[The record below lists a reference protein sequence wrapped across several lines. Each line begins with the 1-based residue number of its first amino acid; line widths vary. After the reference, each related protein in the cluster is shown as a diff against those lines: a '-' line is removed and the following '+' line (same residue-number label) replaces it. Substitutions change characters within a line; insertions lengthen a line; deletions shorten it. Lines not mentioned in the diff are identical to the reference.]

1 MTMREPG
8 DLQRF
13 EHLYTTAVDAKNAA
27 AKEFNNEQVGAA
39 ASRKEYFEKLAFG
52 SAAAIAAIVSFVGT
66 HSGRLQPPWLLRCS
80 LISLVV
86 AVVAALYRNLRFPS
100 YALQVRRNMW
110 MEAVIKETE
119 HKRGYVQVALRP
131 VDIDTGKPI
140 DPSQYRQESEEFQT
154 KVAANL
160 ERGAKRVI
168 RLVREANAS
177 EWLCLTAVG
186 VATISLVWL
195 AIRNF

>member
-1 MTMREPG
+1 
-8 DLQRF
+8 
-13 EHLYTTAVDAKNAA
+13 
-27 AKEFNNEQVGAA
+27 
-39 ASRKEYFEKLAFG
+39 
-52 SAAAIAAIVSFVGT
+52 
-66 HSGRLQPPWLLRCS
+66 
-80 LISLVV
+80 
-86 AVVAALYRNLRFPS
+86 
-100 YALQVRRNMW
+100 

-168 RLVREANAS
+168 RLVREVNAS